1 MKNNSILRNI
11 ILHILVWVGILS
23 LSFFLE
29 SLIDRPRFRNEQ
41 EIVFK
46 TFRIVSILSVAL
58 LFYFNVYYLLPKTK
72 SKKNWVSFA
81 LINIGIVLIYSF
93 LSQYFFEKTMSVLQP
108 IDFRLSPNK
117 FFDNEMAKLFKG
129 RKFRPPYWATIFPFL
144 IGVSAS
150 LAYYFISTSI
160 RSEKQRREER
170 MEALTSELQFLKS
183 QVSPHFLFNILN
195 SFTYL
200 ARTKSEILEAAL
212 LKLSS
217 LLRYMIYETND
228 TTTQLSK
235 EINYLHDYIELQ
247 KLRYHD
253 LTINTNLNVTDKAV
267 NIAPML
273 LIPFVE
279 NAFKHATLSDNQNG
293 FIQISL
299 QICNQRL
306 IFFVANTYDGASAH
320 SLEKDSG
327 IGLINV
333 TKRLD
338 LLYANSYSLSIER
351 QEKVFTVSL
360 EIPLIYSH
368 EN

>member
-1 MKNNSILRNI
+1 MKSNSILRSI
-11 ILHILVWVGILS
+11 VLHILVWVGILS
-23 LSFFLE
+23 ISFFLE
-29 SLIDRPRFRNEQ
+29 SFIDRPRFKIEQ
-41 EIVFK
+41 EIVFRI
-46 TFRIVSILSVAL
+46 FRIVSILSVAL
-58 LFYFNVYYLLPKTK
+58 LFYFNAYYLLPKTK
-72 SKKNWVSFA
+72 SKKNWAVFVI
-81 LINIGIVLIYSF
+81 INMAIIFVYGLG
-93 LSQYFFEKTMSVLQP
+93 SQFFFEKTISVSQP
-108 IDFRLSPNK
+108 PDFRTLPNNL
-117 FFDNEMAKLFKG
+117 FGDEMSKLFKQ
-129 RKFRPPYWATIFPFL
+129 RKFKPPYWTTIFPFL

-150 LAYYFISTSI
+150 LAYYFISTNI

-228 TTTQLSK
+228 ATTELSK
-235 EINYLHDYIELQ
+235 EIDYLHDYIELQ

-253 LTINTNLNVTDKAV
+253 LTINTNLKSVDKTV
-267 NIAPML
+267 KIAPML

-279 NAFKHATLSDNQNG
+279 NAFKHATLSDSQNG

-299 QICNQRL
+299 QIYNNRL
-306 IFFVANTYDGASAH
+306 IFLVANTYDRVSVY

-338 LLYANSYSLSIER
+338 LLYANLYNLNIER

-360 EIPLIYSH
+360 EIPLIHSH